1 MKFDVFYQHIFTE
14 ERYLNW
20 DKIARTNDQSS
31 QGESNLRKENSSGT
45 DYVPQM
51 FENELALRKENPGS
65 NDHIAAILYTTGV
78 FADDKLKIPRYVPRL
93 DFNNVNI
100 VENDTDAKGKT
111 KNSYVKNTGR
121 LIMVIGKTAKRYNYN
136 HIMNKVAR
144 KYIDMSIEKHPRD
157 KLSPVGN
164 NPTKM
169 QHILGIGNKIYRIMF
184 QNIYSKIFKLPLG
197 DMSQVMG
204 HDVNTAVSSYL
215 DKYDYTPAAKKDAFD
230 KINAQLKLNA
240 KI

>member
-144 KYIDMSIEKHPRD
+144 KYIDISIEKTQETNCHR
-157 KLSPVGN
+157 
-164 NPTKM
+164 
-169 QHILGIGNKIYRIMF
+169 LGT
-184 QNIYSKIFKLPLG
+184 L
-197 DMSQVMG
+197 
-204 HDVNTAVSSYL
+204 
-215 DKYDYTPAAKKDAFD
+215 KK
-230 KINAQLKLNA
+230 
-240 KI
+240 